1 MIKYNFCAGPGVLPN
16 IVLQKASST
25 ILSYQDNISILSLSH
40 RDPRFKKIRDDIK
53 LKLKVLLNIGDNYEI
68 LLMSGGATAQFS
80 SIPMNLSS
88 DFSQC
93 IYLNSGVWAKKALK
107 EAKKYTGVNEIIL
120 HDHDLINPRVFLEMP
135 KNIDY
140 LHYTD
145 NETIDGKEFQ
155 YVPQYKNVPVVC
167 DMSSSFLSKKID
179 IDKFGL
185 IYAGAQKNFG
195 PAGVTVVIIKKDLL
209 SQDTFNNSIP
219 SIMSYQDTLCNDSL
233 LNTPATY
240 SWLVVNY
247 MLDWMAEK
255 GGITY
260 FDELNRKKS
269 VFLYGAI
276 DHLKLFSS
284 NIPVDIR
291 SRMNVIFN
299 LASDELTEKF
309 LVEAENEGFYGLRGH
324 RSVGG
329 CRASLYNSMD
339 FNGVQELVEFMFLF
353 NKDNT

>member
-1 MIKYNFCAGPGVLPN
+1 
-16 IVLQKASST
+16 
-25 ILSYQDNISILSLSH
+25 
-40 RDPRFKKIRDDIK
+40 
-53 LKLKVLLNIGDNYEI
+53 
-68 LLMSGGATAQFS
+68 
-80 SIPMNLSS
+80 
-88 DFSQC
+88 
-93 IYLNSGVWAKKALK
+93 
-107 EAKKYTGVNEIIL
+107 
-120 HDHDLINPRVFLEMP
+120 
-135 KNIDY
+135 
-140 LHYTD
+140 
-145 NETIDGKEFQ
+145 
-155 YVPQYKNVPVVC
+155 
-167 DMSSSFLSKKID
+167 
-179 IDKFGL
+179 
-185 IYAGAQKNFG
+185 
-195 PAGVTVVIIKKDLL
+195 
-209 SQDTFNNSIP
+209 
-219 SIMSYQDTLCNDSL
+219 MSYQDTLCNDSL